1 MTTADR
7 LHTGVQN
14 LDGLCDGG
22 LVRGSLIAI
31 SGPPGS
37 GKTILAQQICFHNAA
52 LHERV
57 LYFGTLSEPTA
68 KLLRN
73 LKQLSFFQPE
83 KLGSTIEFVDLGEV
97 SKAEMIAEASALISL
112 HLKRVKPTIIVIDS
126 FKAFDDLA
134 RSRQELRS
142 FGYEI
147 AVTLMAWEATSFLL
161 GEFGPS
167 EYQTNPLFS
176 IVDGICVMSQREV
189 LGEHQRF
196 FQMVKMRGTSHSR
209 DEHPFAITHRGIDI
223 FAARTLTSRG
233 SPHDAPGPAEVPSRL
248 PSGVPGLDPLL
259 GGGLLAR
266 SITLVSGSAGIGKT
280 TISVQFL
287 LAGVERGEL
296 GLCVLLENDPEP
308 LIAAATALGLPLR
321 AAIDRGDVHVLCMPR
336 ETIRVGELLT
346 VLADRLT
353 ARKAVRVVIDSVTQL
368 TSERLGL
375 DEPGRVLCKLAARFR
390 ALGVTSLFTLDA
402 ASLYSNELVIERS
415 LSPLVDNL
423 VMLRYRE
430 ACGGM
435 DSMLT
440 VVKTRGSEHDR
451 GTHRFSIGH
460 GGVRLDREGASG

>member
-1 MTTADR
+1 MTRAER
-7 LHTGVQN
+7 LPTGVRN
-14 LDGLCDGG
+14 LDGICDGG

-73 LKQLSFFQPE
+73 LKQFSFFQPE
-83 KLGSTIEFVDLGEV
+83 KLGGTIEFVDLGEV
-97 SKAEMIAEASALISL
+97 SKADAITEASALITS

-134 RSRQELRS
+134 RSQQELRS

-147 AVTLMAWEATSFLL
+147 AVTVMAWEATTFLL

-189 LGEHQRF
+189 LGEHRRL
-196 FQMVKMRGTSHSR
+196 FQVVKMRGTSHSR

-223 FAARTLTSRG
+223 FAASTPARR
-233 SPHDAPGPAEVPSRL
+233 DAPGPAEVPSRL

-280 TISVQFL
+280 TIAAQFL

-296 GLCVLLENDPEP
+296 GLCVLLEDDPESW
-308 LIAAATALGLPLR
+308 IAAATALGLPLG

-336 ETIRVGELLT
+336 ETICVGELLT
-346 VLADRLT
+346 VLVDRLT
-353 ARKAVRVVIDSVTQL
+353 ARKMVRVVIDAVTHL

-375 DEPGRVLCKLAARFR
+375 DEQGRMFCKLAARFK
-390 ALGVTSLFTLDA
+390 ALGVTCLFTLDA